1 MALRNEPLLAS
12 LAIKLN
18 VGPMFFGGPDGL
30 RSEHLNGR
38 EEVHVNDEYIQREE
52 SMTTIN
58 AMRLAS
64 LVTAINVLVA
74 SGFTVAAIFRPEVVV
89 PAGSI
94 PTEASLLLAMYGAA
108 RIIPLALFTLAAI
121 YKRATS
127 ALLILGTLAGGMQL
141 LDAGIGLFQ
150 HDLGKCAGPLFIAV
164 LQFFVV
170 YLLHRSE
177 RITPQTKRG

>member
-1 MALRNEPLLAS
+1 MQ
-12 LAIKLN
+12 
-18 VGPMFFGGPDGL
+18 VGG
-30 RSEHLNGR
+30 
-38 EEVHVNDEYIQREE
+38 E

-74 SGFTVAAIFRPEVVV
+74 SGFTIAAIFRPEVVV
-89 PAGSI
+89 PAGLN
-94 PTEASLLLAMYGAA
+94 PNEASLVLALYGAA

-127 ALLILGTLAGGMQL
+127 ALLILGTLAGGIQL

-150 HDLGKCAGPLFIAV
+150 HDLQKFAAPLFLAV
-164 LQFFVV
+164 FQFFAV
-170 YLLHRSE
+170 YLLHRTV
-177 RITPQTKRG
+177 RISQHDRPR